1 MHTKEQIV
9 ILELQVISEQLQELS
24 LKINSH
30 GISENL
36 LTVFQV
42 LTEQLQET
50 TEKAAIANSINKYP
64 TLEAY
69 ENANK

>member
-64 TLEAY
+64 TFEAY
-69 ENANK
+69 QNANK